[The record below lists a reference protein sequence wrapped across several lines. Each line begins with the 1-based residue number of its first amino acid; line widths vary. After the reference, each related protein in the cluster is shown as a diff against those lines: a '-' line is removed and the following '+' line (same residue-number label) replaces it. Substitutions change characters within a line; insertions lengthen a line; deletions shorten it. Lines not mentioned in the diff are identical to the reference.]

1 VTAVVTG
8 AGSGIGLRLA
18 ELLARRGERLV
29 ALDLS
34 FSDAA
39 LARLDEAAGGTG
51 GRFEAIEVD
60 VRDGDAVAAA
70 IGRGV
75 AFLGTPTLVINCAGV
90 QDARPFEAIGESE
103 FRRVIDTN
111 LTGSRNVAAVALHV
125 LPRGGRLVLVASL
138 AGLVPNYGYS
148 AYGASKY
155 GVVGMAEALRLES
168 RARGV
173 QVSVVCPPEVETPM
187 VWEERRY
194 APAPTSRLKGLAGT
208 LELDVAAELILAGI
222 DRGRFMIIPGRRAQ
236 MVALTRLLPRRLTH
250 LASDLIVGWTLGRWR
265 GLRAGHLRR

>member
-1 VTAVVTG
+1 MTAVVTG

-18 ELLARRGERLV
+18 ELLARRGERVV
-29 ALDLS
+29 ALDLT
-34 FSDAA
+34 FSDVA
-39 LARLDEAAGGTG
+39 LTRLDDAVGGIG

-60 VRDGDAVAAA
+60 VRDGDAVTAA

-75 AFLGTPTLVINCAGV
+75 AFLGTPSLVINCAGTM
-90 QDARPFEAIGESE
+90 DARAFEAIGERD

-111 LTGSRNVAAVALHV
+111 LVGSRNVAAAALHV

-155 GVVGMAEALRLES
+155 GVVGLAEVLRLES

-173 QVSVVCPPEVETPM
+173 RVSVVCPPEVETPM
-187 VWEERRY
+187 VHGERRY
-194 APAPTSRLKGLAGT
+194 ASVATSRLKALAGT
-208 LELDVAAELILAGI
+208 LELDAAAEMILAGI
-222 DRGRFMIIPGRRAQ
+222 DRGRFMIVPGRRARA
-236 MVALTRLLPRRLTH
+236 VALTRLLPRRFTH
-250 LASDLIVGWTLGRWR
+250 LISDLIVGWTLGGWR
-265 GLRAGHLRR
+265 ALRSGRLR